1 MYLESDIKDSYFYIN
16 GGSKKGSRLTV
27 EEKIKLGLV
36 KAPSEP
42 VAKPKAVS
50 RKPKIPAAPK

>member
-1 MYLESDIKDSYFYIN
+1 MYSESDIKDSYFYVN

-36 KAPSEP
+36 KEVP
-42 VAKPKAVS
+42 VAKPKVVS
-50 RKPKIPAAPK
+50 RKPKTPAAPK

>member
-1 MYLESDIKDSYFYIN
+1 MYSESDIKDSYFYVN

-36 KAPSEP
+36 KEVP
-42 VAKPKAVS
+42 VAKPKVVS
-50 RKPKIPAAPK
+50 RKPKLPAAPK